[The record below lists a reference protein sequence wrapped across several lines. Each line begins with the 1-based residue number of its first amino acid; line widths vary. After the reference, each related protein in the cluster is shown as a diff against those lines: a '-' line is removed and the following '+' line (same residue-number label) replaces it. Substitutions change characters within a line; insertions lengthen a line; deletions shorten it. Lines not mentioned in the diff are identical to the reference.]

1 MIDDIKVGSLCQH
14 NFDWQYDASGGIKC
28 QSYVISIPKLWP
40 KHPINAKIQF
50 NHTILK
56 QETEKKDPKI
66 KSQRIG
72 YRYG

>member
-40 KHPINAKIQF
+40 KHPINAVQSHNFEARDREERPENQIA
-50 NHTILK
+50 TYWI
-56 QETEKKDPKI
+56 
-66 KSQRIG
+66 
-72 YRYG
+72 